1 MPKNLIWGPVLA
13 CSAQIWAPQFFF
25 QFLPLLVVRHCSK
38 LSSYAIY
45 RKTNET
51 NLRKWQKANFG
62 PDFDLLWP
70 KFGPQKSFS
79 WVLPLL
85 DVNH

>member
-1 MPKNLIWGPVLA
+1 MAKTLISDPILGPRN
-13 CSAQIWAPQFFF
+13 SF
-25 QFLPLLVVRHCSK
+25 QFLPLLVVKHCYK

-45 RKTNET
+45 WKTNEK
-51 NLRKWQKANFG
+51 NLRKWQKTNFG

-85 DVNH
+85 YVNH